1 MTMTCLL
8 MPKMLSS
15 YISPTN
21 RNTSWFKPLF
31 FHSNHI
37 SSYRFDDHAY
47 RSLLFFILLL
57 RPLMLLV
64 GLPNPWLLLVC
75 ATVCW
80 FNCLMPSVFPILFP
94 SSWTLTPLEVVVVKP
109 MRKSPKLWKQISI
122 FAQVLFLSLEWT
134 LWFFVCLVF
143 PDCYVLHSSFVS
155 LYLLFLTLTFL
166 FSILSFLSIPI
177 IGALIRDLNLRRPVL
192 KKTAAYGHFGRNDPD
207 FTWETPKPL
216 KY

>member
-1 MTMTCLL
+1 
-8 MPKMLSS
+8 ML
-15 YISPTN
+15 T
-21 RNTSWFKPLF
+21 
-31 FHSNHI
+31 FHC
-37 SSYRFDDHAY
+37 Y
-47 RSLLFFILLL
+47 SLSFFI

-80 FNCLMPSVFPILFP
+80 FNCLMPSVFPTLFP

-122 FAQVLFLSLEWT
+122 FVQVLFLSLEWT
-134 LWFFVCLVF
+134 LLFFVSLVF
-143 PDCYVLHSSFVS
+143 PDCYLLRSSFLS
-155 LYLLFLTLTFL
+155 LYRLPFLALSFL
-166 FSILSFLSIPI
+166 FSILSFLFTPI
-177 IGALIRDLNLRRPVL
+177 TGALIRDLNLRRPVL